1 MDVKALF
8 EAVDK
13 NIMTDDMLASLQ
25 ESFDKA
31 VDDAAE
37 DKAEAKAA
45 EIADKKIEEEKEA
58 IEKEAEEKLEEYKK
72 YTTEKIS
79 EYIET
84 CTDIHD
90 ETVQKYLEQ
99 VENDLK
105 GNRIVVVIK
114 PTDITK
120 NDRQLNSLNSVYK
133 IIDSNNFEGTLLVNK
148 NDVEG
153 NIKLYKEKHEK
164 GYCASDLYNMQ
175 CTIAKMLLPK
185 MLKEFKTNIHSY
197 PIGLT
202 PEEWDK
208 ILLKMIWFL
217 EETLTEKESNNL
229 LANYNKESLE
239 KYKQKITECQTL
251 FGKYFLDLWD

>member
-1 MDVKALF
+1 MLNDVELKTFYCLFNKMDEKQINDFLKIKGLFYASFLDPAISALD
-8 EAVDK
+8 ETVE
-13 NIMTDDMLASLQ
+13 NDD
-25 ESFDKA
+25 D
-31 VDDAAE
+31 V
-37 DKAEAKAA
+37 
-45 EIADKKIEEEKEA
+45 
-58 IEKEAEEKLEEYKK
+58 
-72 YTTEKIS
+72 KIS

-105 GNRIVVVIK
+105 GNGIVVVIK